1 MRDID
6 RKIIEDAARITARGR
21 DYRELLGV
29 AWEGLQ
35 EAKRKY
41 QGEGSKYSFEKYAA
55 FLVKKRC
62 VDSMRRYRGKA
73 LDDVSTSLGEIDP
86 GSYASEEDRYDAAE
100 ELNHLLVTHGGKH
113 TELIRRVLIEGHKGK
128 DEAKRV
134 GITPGRVSQIV
145 RKFKEDCRGVD
156 SHE

>member
-1 MRDID
+1 MNSID
-6 RKIIEDAARITARGR
+6 KKIIENAARITARGR

-41 QGEGSKYSFEKYAA
+41 QGEGSKYSFEKFAGFIA
-55 FLVKKRC
+55 KKRC

-86 GSYASEEDRYDAAE
+86 GSYGSEEDRHDANE
-100 ELNHLLVTHGGKH
+100 ELNHLLATYGGKH
-113 TELIRRVLIEGHKGK
+113 AELIRRVLVEGHKGK
-128 DEAKRV
+128 DEASRF

-145 RKFKEDCRGVD
+145 RRFKEDCRKGGE
-156 SHE
+156 S